1 MSSDARF
8 AIVWP
13 LIALI
18 LVATI
23 TPWFGTE
30 IVSPSSLTDAG
41 EYNIFVQFRLSRMG
55 LGMLAGAS
63 LSVAGCLF
71 QAVLRNPLAS
81 PYTLGVS
88 SGASLGAVIAIVFD
102 LAWVWSGS
110 VLGAFVALAIIA
122 GAVVRQ
128 RRMTA
133 TSLILAGVSV
143 NSVCLALIILL
154 QSMAGFSKSF
164 AVTTWLIG
172 ALDALSPTALL
183 AYAVVCLP
191 LSAWVIR
198 KAPDWD
204 LLSLG
209 EAWAAARGVR
219 VRRLLWQA
227 CLVGSL
233 LTAVTVSLTGPIG
246 FIGLMVPH
254 VVRRFAGA
262 GHRRLLPASFF
273 YGATFLVICD
283 AAART
288 LLRPAEI
295 PVGVITALIGGPGLI
310 WILQSAK
317 TDF

>member
-8 AIVWP
+8 AFVWP
-13 LIALI
+13 PIVLI
-18 LVATI
+18 LVAAA
-23 TPWFGTE
+23 TPWFGAE
-30 IVSPSSLTDAG
+30 IVSPASLTDAS
-41 EYNIFVQFRLSRMG
+41 EYDIFVQFRLSRMA
-55 LGMLAGAS
+55 LGALAGAA
-63 LSVAGCLF
+63 LSIAGCLF

-102 LAWVWSGS
+102 FAWVWSGS
-110 VLGAFVALAIIA
+110 VVGALVALIIIA
-122 GAVVRQ
+122 GAVARQ
-128 RRMTA
+128 RTMTA

-183 AYAVVCLP
+183 AYACVSLP
-191 LSAWVIR
+191 LAAWIIR

-254 VVRRFAGA
+254 MVRRFSGA

-288 LLRPAEI
+288 LLRPTEI

-310 WILQSAK
+310 WILQTAR
-317 TDF
+317 TDH